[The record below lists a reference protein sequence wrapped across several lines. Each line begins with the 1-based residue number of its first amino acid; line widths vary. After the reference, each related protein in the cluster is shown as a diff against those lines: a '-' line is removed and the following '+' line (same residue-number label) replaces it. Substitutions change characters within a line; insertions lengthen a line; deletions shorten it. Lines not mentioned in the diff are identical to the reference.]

1 MAFPITYLITSNAGI
16 IGGFFSLLLQNSV
29 EQYKANFKTALV
41 FALLLVFVPVFAT
54 FPNIF
59 ISSGGLFIDY
69 SVLSVPPAML
79 LAEAGLT
86 ALFLLFYSFFL
97 SIIIFS
103 VRKGL
108 SKLKLQLYL
117 HEMIQKFALRI
128 FAFYILLC
136 LLAFLFVSAMLLL
149 GAHILLASLVLLA
162 ASFLLM
168 FVPQAVVIDEEGL
181 RHALLTNFDF
191 LLKHPT
197 DFFKVAFVGAVL
209 LALLQLLEFSLA
221 QITMLAPYISLLLC
235 LIFILPFLEVVKT
248 YLYLMK
254 IDLIKHH
261 EIARRKSPR
270 SPRIEPEDLASAK

>member
-1 MAFPITYLITSNAGI
+1 
-16 IGGFFSLLLQNSV
+16 LQNSI

-41 FALLLVFVPVFAT
+41 FALLLVFVPVFSS

-59 ISSGGLFIDY
+59 ISSGSLFMDY
-69 SVLSVPPAML
+69 NVLSVPPEML

-117 HEMIQKFALRI
+117 HEMIQKFTLRI
-128 FAFYILLC
+128 FAFYILFC

-149 GAHILLASLVLLA
+149 GIHILLASLILLIA
-162 ASFLLM
+162 AFLLM

-181 RHALLTNFDF
+181 RHALSTNFDF
-191 LLKHPT
+191 LLKRPL
-197 DFFKVAFVGAVL
+197 DFFKIAFVGAVL
-209 LALLQLLEFSLA
+209 LALLQLLEFGLA
-221 QITMLAPYISLLLC
+221 QITLLAPYISLFLALV
-235 LIFILPFLEVVKT
+235 FILPFLEIMKT

-261 EIARRKSPR
+261 EIARKKKPLP
-270 SPRIEPEDLASAK
+270 PRIEPEDLASAK